1 MEKETKMQLVAKLTQ
16 LKLLSKMYEHT
27 FKNAGNQ
34 MSRQK
39 MDDGNRQTDSTFRK
53 GFERIGKMKLNKLP
67 IRGAQNNKLMALKDD
82 LKKLHEIAH
91 SGTPDAM
98 EKYVAL
104 SDEITS
110 KYTDQKDVDAI
121 ADFLINGYK
130 EVSSEAEELNN
141 YITLKQQIAPYT
153 EIIPLGYI
161 AKKYFGKSTA
171 WLSQRINGSKVRGKV
186 YTLSKKDLETFNF
199 ALQDI
204 SKQLG
209 SLSIS

>member
-1 MEKETKMQLVAKLTQ
+1 MQN
-16 LKLLSKMYEHT
+16 Y
-27 FKNAGNQ
+27 
-34 MSRQK
+34 
-39 MDDGNRQTDSTFRK
+39 
-53 GFERIGKMKLNKLP
+53 KLP
-67 IRGAQNNKLMALKDD
+67 VWGAQNNTIMALKDD
-82 LKKLHEIAH
+82 LKKLHGIAH

-98 EKYVAL
+98 EKYAAL
-104 SDEITS
+104 SDEITG
-110 KYTDQKDVDAI
+110 KYTNQKDVDAI

-130 EVSSEAEELNN
+130 EIASEAEEQIN
-141 YITLKQQIAPYT
+141 YVTLKQQIAPYT

-161 AKKYFGKSTA
+161 AKNYFGKSTA

-204 SKQLG
+204 SKLLG

>member
-39 MDDGNRQTDSTFRK
+39 MDELLDAKLETDK
-53 GFERIGKMKLNKLP
+53 QI
-67 IRGAQNNKLMALKDD
+67 ALLEKV
-82 LKKLHEIAH
+82 LKE
-91 SGTPDAM
+91 M

>member
-1 MEKETKMQLVAKLTQ
+1 
-16 LKLLSKMYEHT
+16 
-27 FKNAGNQ
+27 
-34 MSRQK
+34 
-39 MDDGNRQTDSTFRK
+39 
-53 GFERIGKMKLNKLP
+53 MKLNKLP
-67 IRGAQNNKLMALKDD
+67 VWGAQNNTIMALKDD

-91 SGTPDAM
+91 SGRPDAM
-98 EKYVAL
+98 EKYAAL
-104 SDEITS
+104 SDEITG
-110 KYTDQKDVDAI
+110 KYTNQKDVDAI

-130 EVSSEAEELNN
+130 EIASEAEEQIN
-141 YITLKQQIAPYT
+141 YVTLKQQIAPYA

-161 AKKYFGKSTA
+161 AKNYFGKSTA

-204 SKQLG
+204 SKLLG

>member
-1 MEKETKMQLVAKLTQ
+1 
-16 LKLLSKMYEHT
+16 
-27 FKNAGNQ
+27 
-34 MSRQK
+34 
-39 MDDGNRQTDSTFRK
+39 
-53 GFERIGKMKLNKLP
+53 MKLNKLP

-98 EKYVAL
+98 EKYVAF

-110 KYTDQKDVDAI
+110 KYTAQKDVDAI

-141 YITLKQQIAPYT
+141 YITLKEQIAPYT

>member
-39 MDDGNRQTDSTFRK
+39 MDELLDAKLETDKQIALLEKVF
-53 GFERIGKMKLNKLP
+53 KLNKLP